1 MIEEVDFSIPL
12 NQIASDY
19 WFEEGET
26 DWVLKSS
33 KTPIKPKGNLEKY
46 LGYNDTKRLP
56 VLYREFLEILRTFF
70 SFTPPLDEKDWL
82 EILDKESPKYNEL
95 VATQV
100 MGRIVDH
107 AKEFG
112 MGWMKPVKSKV
123 LNDAGIGQGGVRV
136 PYLAYQ
142 IKKDDD
148 WEMDVYP
155 NEPTLKNIVSQA
167 MIMYEALE
175 WNYEEWASDDV
186 FTTYFNKLAQP
197 KMTATPQGIILSC
210 EGYWECLWLSFSMD
224 SRRLHA
230 SKCGFCHAP
239 VIKVNKAKFCNDLC
253 RSRFNNQRYREEKKK
268 IQKQDIKELS
278 KNLAKIEEELS
289 TFEKQINKKSKS
301 KAKLEEALKNLEK
314 AVKEA
319 KKIEGK

>member
-12 NQIASDY
+12 NQIASNY
-19 WFEEGET
+19 WFEEEES

-33 KTPIKPKGNLEKY
+33 KTPIKPKSNLQKSMG
-46 LGYNDTKRLP
+46 LVDNKKLP
-56 VLYREFLEILRTFF
+56 TLYREFLEILRTFF
-70 SFTPPLDEKDWL
+70 SFTPPLDEKEWL
-82 EILDKESPKYNEL
+82 EILDKESPRYSEI

-107 AKEFG
+107 AKQYG

-123 LNDAGIGQGGVRV
+123 LNDAGITGGVRV

-142 IKKDDD
+142 VKKNDD

-175 WNYEEWASDDV
+175 WNYDEWASDDV

-197 KMTATPQGIILSC
+197 RMTATPQGIILSC

-230 SKCGFCHAP
+230 SKCGFCNAP

-268 IQKQDIKELS
+268 LEHSKIKDLNKSLAQIEDELT
-278 KNLAKIEEELS
+278 KV
-289 TFEKQINKKSKS
+289 EKQMSKKTKS
-301 KAKLEEALKNLEK
+301 KAKLEEAIKKLEK
-314 AVKEA
+314 AVNEA
-319 KKIEGK
+319 KKIKDKE